1 MNINILKTLMEKEN
15 ISMYRL
21 SKLSGIENKSIW
33 NIVNNKRKDPQISTV
48 VKIAKALDLNEHEF
62 AELCGYKI
70 DEQLCI
76 PLDIKDEND
85 THYGGN
91 SLYGKWITGT
101 CPKCKQDVQLGMNYC
116 HNCGQKLLWEN
127 LENEKSWI

>member
-62 AELCGYKI
+62 AELCDYKVNK
-70 DEQLCI
+70 QSCI
-76 PLDIKDEND
+76 PLEIKDEND
-85 THYGGN
+85 THYGRNPLLGE
-91 SLYGKWITGT
+91 WITGT
-101 CPKCKQDVQLGMNYC
+101 CPKCKKDVQLGMNYC
-116 HNCGQKLLWEN
+116 SNCGQRLLW
-127 LENEKSWI
+127 NEEE

>member
-62 AELCGYKI
+62 AELCDYKVNK
-70 DEQLCI
+70 QSCI

-91 SLYGKWITGT
+91 PLLGEWITGT
-101 CPKCKQDVQLGMNYC
+101 CPKCKKDVQLGMNYC
-116 HNCGQKLLWEN
+116 SNCGQRLLW
-127 LENEKSWI
+127 NEEE

>member
-48 VKIAKALDLNEHEF
+48 VKIAKALDLTNDEF
-62 AELCGYKI
+62 AQLCGYR
-70 DEQLCI
+70 
-76 PLDIKDEND
+76 KDD
-85 THYGGN
+85 
-91 SLYGKWITGT
+91 
-101 CPKCKQDVQLGMNYC
+101 
-116 HNCGQKLLWEN
+116 
-127 LENEKSWI
+127 

>member
-48 VKIAKALDLNEHEF
+48 VKIAKALDLTNDEF
-62 AELCGYKI
+62 AELCGYR
-70 DEQLCI
+70 
-76 PLDIKDEND
+76 
-85 THYGGN
+85 
-91 SLYGKWITGT
+91 
-101 CPKCKQDVQLGMNYC
+101 
-116 HNCGQKLLWEN
+116 KL
-127 LENEKSWI
+127 

>member
-62 AELCGYKI
+62 AELCDYKVNK
-70 DEQLCI
+70 QSCI
-76 PLDIKDEND
+76 PLEIKDEND

-91 SLYGKWITGT
+91 PLLGEWITGT
-101 CPKCKQDVQLGMNYC
+101 CPKCKKDVQLGMNYFS
-116 HNCGQKLLWEN
+116 NCGQRLLW
-127 LENEKSWI
+127 NEEE

>member
-33 NIVNNKRKDPQISTV
+33 NIVNNKRKDPRISTV

-62 AELCGYKI
+62 AELCDYKVNK
-70 DEQLCI
+70 QSCI
-76 PLDIKDEND
+76 PLEIKDEND

-91 SLYGKWITGT
+91 PLLGEWITGT
-101 CPKCKQDVQLGMNYC
+101 CPKCKKDVQLGMNYC
-116 HNCGQKLLWEN
+116 SNCGQRLLW
-127 LENEKSWI
+127 NEEE

>member
-1 MNINILKTLMEKEN
+1 MNINMLKTLMEKEN

-62 AELCGYKI
+62 AELCDYKVNK
-70 DEQLCI
+70 QSCI
-76 PLDIKDEND
+76 PLEIKDEND

-91 SLYGKWITGT
+91 PLLGEWITGT
-101 CPKCKQDVQLGMNYC
+101 CPKCKKDVQLGMNYC
-116 HNCGQKLLWEN
+116 SNCGQRLLW
-127 LENEKSWI
+127 NEEE

>member
-62 AELCGYKI
+62 AELCDYKVNK
-70 DEQLCI
+70 QSCI
-76 PLDIKDEND
+76 PLEIKDEND
-85 THYGGN
+85 THYGGIP
-91 SLYGKWITGT
+91 Y
-101 CPKCKQDVQLGMNYC
+101 
-116 HNCGQKLLWEN
+116 
-127 LENEKSWI
+127 LENGLQELVLNVKKMCN

>member
-1 MNINILKTLMEKEN
+1 MNINTLKTLMEKEN

-62 AELCGYKI
+62 AELCDYKVNK
-70 DEQLCI
+70 QSCI
-76 PLDIKDEND
+76 PLEIKDEND

-91 SLYGKWITGT
+91 PLLGEWITGT
-101 CPKCKQDVQLGMNYC
+101 CPKCKKDVQLGMNYC
-116 HNCGQKLLWEN
+116 SNCGQRLLW
-127 LENEKSWI
+127 NEEE